1 MDREEILNKIRKVQA
16 LAEQGVGGEK
26 ESAEKRLAEMMEKY
40 DITWEDLGKEEEIIF
55 WYTAKGKD
63 WKMLINQ
70 ILGVNEIRHA
80 FVDPHSQTKNS
91 KWLRSCSDRPRG
103 ANVVMICSRAKFIEM
118 TTAYEIYQRSFDE
131 HYESFV
137 YAFLGQNKLLG
148 KPSTNNRE
156 LTPEEEQTYRR
167 AVLMMSGVDKAQ
179 INKQI
184 EAK

>member
-16 LAEQGVGGEK
+16 LAEQGVDGEK

-70 ILGVNEIRHA
+70 ILGINGIRHA
-80 FVDPHSQTKNS
+80 FVEPNGQDKNTKF
-91 KWLRSCSDRPRG
+91 LRSCADRPRG
-103 ANVVMICSRAKFIEM
+103 ANVVMICSRVKFIEL

-131 HYESFV
+131 HYESFI
-137 YAFLGQNKLLG
+137 YAFLFRNNLLG
-148 KPSTNNRE
+148 TGGGDHQT
-156 LTPEEEQTYRR
+156 TPEEQRMLERST
-167 AVLMMSGVDKAQ
+167 MMLSGIEKAQ
-179 INKQI
+179 IHKQI

>member
-16 LAEQGVGGEK
+16 LAERGVGGEK
-26 ESAEKRLAEMMEKY
+26 ESAEKRLIELMEKY
-40 DITWEDLGKEEEIIF
+40 DITWDDLGKEEEIIF

-70 ILGVNEIRHA
+70 ILGINGVRYA
-80 FVDPHSQTKNS
+80 FVEPNSQTKNARL
-91 KWLRSCSDRPRG
+91 LRGCADRPRG
-103 ANVVMICSRAKFIEM
+103 ANVVMICSRVKFIEM

-137 YAFLGQNKLLG
+137 YAFLDQNKLLDM
-148 KPSTNNRE
+148 SRTNNKE

-167 AVLMMSGVDKAQ
+167 AIRMMRGVDKAQ